1 MNSGKIPSHDKTIG
15 EPMKVLLN
23 SSCAL
28 LLMLPAIKAA
38 SAADASSLKPP
49 PGAKVAVVVF
59 EDLQCGDSA
68 RAYPLALQAAGAQHV
83 PVLLYGFPLPMH
95 NWSFDAEVWARFFD
109 DKSERLG
116 SQFRDYIYSNQTRI
130 TRPNLQQ
137 FVQRFGDQNKIPI
150 PSTNDPDGKL
160 AEKVKADY
168 ALAQQI
174 GLVHAPTIFVVGRNS
189 VSPPFVEAVTRD
201 ELNQFIEDMQRKAEP
216 EAPARGM
223 SKRKLR

>member
-1 MNSGKIPSHDKTIG
+1 
-15 EPMKVLLN
+15 MKALLN
-23 SSCAL
+23 STCAL

-68 RAYPLALQAAGAQHV
+68 RAYPLVLQAASAHHV
-83 PVLLYGFPLPMH
+83 PVVLYGFPLPMH

-109 DKSERLG
+109 DRSERLG
-116 SQFRDYIYSNQTRI
+116 SRFREYVYANQTKI
-130 TRPNLQQ
+130 TLAKLQQ
-137 FVQRFGDQNKIPI
+137 FVQKFGEENKIPI
-150 PSTNDPDGKL
+150 PSASDPDGKL
-160 AEKVKADY
+160 AERVKGDF

-174 GLVHAPTIFVVGRNS
+174 GLVHTPTIFVVGRNS
-189 VSPPFVEAVTRD
+189 ISPPFVEAVNSD

-216 EAPARGM
+216 EAPARAVQ
-223 SKRKLR
+223 RKSCARVLKIYFCA